1 MAFWRKKDEKGQDLQ
16 AVKDRIGQPRTTP
29 PVYAGVP
36 ATPRSFAPLPPPLPD
51 VMAAPLP
58 LPPLAPTPP
67 QPVDEAVSHALH
79 AAEFAP
85 LFVKIDRYK
94 EILEK
99 LEQIKV
105 SLHSLTDVMVLLNEV
120 EHIRESTVKALRQGV
135 TDLTDALIAL
145 DGEFVRPEEAEISVR
160 KSRERTRV
168 EQYVGDLQSELSNL
182 KKELARI
189 K

>member
-16 AVKDRIGQPRTTP
+16 AVKERIG
-29 PVYAGVP
+29 
-36 ATPRSFAPLPPPLPD
+36 TPRALPQSYAPLPPPPSYGYD

-58 LPPLAPTPP
+58 PPQPAPRAA
-67 QPVDEAVSHALH
+67 QPVDEAVSHALR
-79 AAEFAP
+79 ASEFAP

-99 LEQIKV
+99 LEEIKV
-105 SLHSLTDVMVLLNEV
+105 ALHGMTDVMVLLNEV
-120 EHIRESTVKALRQGV
+120 EHIRDSTIKALRQAT

-145 DGEFVRPEEAEISVR
+145 DGEFVRPEEAEISIQ
-160 KSRERTRV
+160 KSKERTRV
-168 EQYVGDLQSELSNL
+168 EQYVGDLQTELQSL
-182 KKELARI
+182 KKELAKI